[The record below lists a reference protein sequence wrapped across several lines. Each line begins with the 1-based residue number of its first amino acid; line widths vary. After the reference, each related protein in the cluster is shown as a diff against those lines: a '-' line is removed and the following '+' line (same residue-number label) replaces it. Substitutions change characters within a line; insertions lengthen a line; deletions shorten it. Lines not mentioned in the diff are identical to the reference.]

1 ADHLVVGLEKF
12 PVNKKNA
19 LTWPREAGQRF
30 FWYHLRNL
38 SPSHQEYLLF
48 TFPMAGLYEHQHSVP
63 SKHQHSF

>member
-1 ADHLVVGLEKF
+1 MTILHVQAADHLVVGLEKF

-19 LTWPREAGQRF
+19 LTWPREAGQR
-30 FWYHLRNL
+30 L